1 MQVQTEFRATL
12 PPSPAGF
19 LGHDAIRRGVT
30 SSPIAGKRLTMGGG
44 AAIDP
49 GARLVEL
56 APILRALA
64 GPSIEFDLEL
74 GFPNART
81 RIDPVGFDATVLE
94 LVVGACIAGARRIVV
109 RNRKI
114 GARLWVLVCDDGD
127 HRPSGTEAPRI
138 HDFGLGSHGR
148 VRAKYGAGPGRA
160 VALTLPTILSLAD
173 GLPLPRH
180 FVSPRKPEEKKD
192 EKDRQPVAA

>member
-1 MQVQTEFRATL
+1 MQVQKEFRATL

-19 LGHDAIRRGVT
+19 PGHDAVGRTVA
-30 SSPIAGKRLTMGGG
+30 SSSIAAMRLTAGF

-74 GFPNART
+74 GYPNART
-81 RIDPVGFDATVLE
+81 RIDPIGFDATVLE
-94 LVVGACIAGARRIVV
+94 PVTGACIAGARRIVV

-127 HRPSGTEAPRI
+127 HRPSGTERPRI
-138 HDFGLGSHGR
+138 RDFGLGSHGR

-173 GLPLPRH
+173 GLFLPRH
-180 FVSPRKPEEKKD
+180 FASPRKPEEKTD